1 MIVKTTTIPTVQEDK
16 KVTRI
21 EDCTWF
27 EKEFFL
33 IQPNTTNV
41 SLNKNISMAH
51 YILKQLLK
59 SAILLDNCW

>member
-1 MIVKTTTIPTVQEDK
+1 MIVKTTTIPTVLPDK
-16 KVTRI
+16 KGPRI

-27 EKEFFL
+27 EKVFL

-41 SLNKNISMAH
+41 SLNKNIIMAH
-51 YILKQLLK
+51 CILKQLLK